1 VSGTLKAMSDTI
13 KIMPSALKTM
23 YDPLKQLSPGQG
35 EPYPNS
41 YWANCSG
48 TAPCSDGVIES
59 DIDVDVAII
68 GGGYTGLSCA
78 LHLARQH
85 NIKSHILE
93 ANQTAW
99 GCSGR
104 NAGFILKSTGRKPYS
119 AIIKKWGGEIAQGIY
134 NEVCEGIEAV
144 NGLIAEGID
153 CDPQSKGYLRVAHK
167 QSMFKG
173 LSEQSEMLKNTFN
186 YSTEILSA
194 EQIKQEYFDS
204 QNTFGAIRFSDC
216 YGINPLKLAWGY
228 QNLAQLAGV
237 KVHTASPVTRWEQL
251 KNKSSKKQILHT
263 PNGIVK
269 ADKVVIATNGYT
281 PKNFHLSVD
290 NRTLPVLSQIIVTE
304 PLSNA
309 QLADTNFLTDNVV
322 MDTRALKYYF
332 RKLPDNRI
340 LFGGRG
346 AISGKDANDPYF
358 ANRLLNILRKN
369 FPPLHSI
376 TFDYSWAGWL
386 SISLDDLP
394 HICQADD
401 DGDVFYGMGY
411 CGNGVSFSVQAGK
424 RLADRVAGIEIPNLP
439 FYTKQLP
446 KFPFAKFRRVGQW
459 GYFHYGKIKDRWF

>member
-1 VSGTLKAMSDTI
+1 MYNPLKSV
-13 KIMPSALKTM
+13 
-23 YDPLKQLSPGQG
+23 YDPLKHVSPGQG

-48 TAPCSDGVIES
+48 IAPEDDGNVIS
-59 DIDVDVAII
+59 DIEVDVAII

-78 LHLARQH
+78 LHLAKEH

-119 AIIKKWGGEIAQGIY
+119 AMIKQWGKDVTQGIY
-134 NEVCEGIEAV
+134 NEVCEGVEAV
-144 NGLIAEGID
+144 NDLIGQGID
-153 CDPQSKGYLRVAHK
+153 CQPQSKGYLRVAHK
-167 QSMFKG
+167 PSMLKE
-173 LSEQSEMLKNTFN
+173 LQAQSEVLKREFN
-186 YSTEILSA
+186 YSTEILSP
-194 EQIKQEYFDS
+194 EQIKKEYFDS
-204 QNTFGAIRFSDC
+204 KSFHGAIRFSDC

-228 QNLAQLAGV
+228 QKLAQQAGV
-237 KVHTASPVTRWEQL
+237 RIHTASPVNQWEQL
-251 KNKSSKKQILHT
+251 DNASSKKQILHT
-263 PNGIVK
+263 PDGIVK

-304 PLSNA
+304 PLTEIQIA
-309 QLADTNFLTDNVV
+309 ETNFLTDNVV

-332 RKLPDNRI
+332 RKLPDGRI

-346 AISGKDANDPYF
+346 AISGKDADNPYF
-358 ANRLLNILRKN
+358 ANRLLNILKDN
-369 FPPLHSI
+369 FPPLRSI
-376 TFDYSWAGWL
+376 KIDYSWSGWL
-386 SISLDDLP
+386 SIALDDLP

-401 DGDVFYGMGY
+401 DGNVFYSMGY
-411 CGNGVSFSVQAGK
+411 CGNGVSFAVQAGK
-424 RLADRVAGIEIPNLP
+424 RLAERVAGIEIPNLP

>member
-1 VSGTLKAMSDTI
+1 
-13 KIMPSALKTM
+13 M

-41 YWANCSG
+41 YWADCSG
-48 TAPCSDGVIES
+48 AAPEDDGKIES
-59 DIDVDVAII
+59 DIEVGVVII

-78 LHLARQH
+78 LHLAREH

-119 AIIKKWGGEIAQGIY
+119 AIIKQWGKKVAQGIY
-134 NEVCEGIEAV
+134 NEVCQGVETVNHLIES
-144 NGLIAEGID
+144 GID
-153 CDPQSKGYLRVAHK
+153 CTPQSKGYLRVAHK
-167 QSMFKG
+167 PS
-173 LSEQSEMLKNTFN
+173 MLKDLQLQSDMMKKEFN
-186 YSTEILSA
+186 YSTEILSR
-194 EQIKQEYFDS
+194 EQIKKEYFDS
-204 QNTFGAIRFSDC
+204 KNVYGAIRFPDS

-228 QNLAQLAGV
+228 QQLAQQAGV
-237 KVHTASPVTRWEQL
+237 KIHTASPVIDWQQT
-251 KNKSSKKQILHT
+251 KNNTKQILHT

-281 PKNFHLSVD
+281 PKDFHLAVD
-290 NRTLPVLSQIIVTE
+290 HRTLPVLSQIIVTE
-304 PLSNA
+304 PLTDS
-309 QLADTNFLTDNVV
+309 QISETNFLSDNIV

-346 AISGKDANDPYF
+346 AISGKDANNPYF
-358 ANRLLNILRKN
+358 ANRLLGILRES

-376 TFDYSWAGWL
+376 KFDYSWSGWL

-394 HICQADD
+394 HICQADEK
-401 DGDVFYGMGY
+401 GNIFYSMGY

-424 RLADRVAGIEIPNLP
+424 RLAEKIAGIEIPNLP
-439 FYTKQLP
+439 FYTRQLP
-446 KFPFAKFRRVGQW
+446 KFPFAKFRRIGQW
-459 GYFHYGKIKDRWF
+459 GYFHYGQIKDRWF